1 MKVYWHICYE
11 LCLIHLQPY
20 RQLIAIEVK
29 AKSGTMMYVYQ
40 VPKSVLM
47 YVQGVLTI
55 PTEEAPS
62 MIEVSRQN
70 NSN

>member
-1 MKVYWHICYE
+1 MLNTYTT
-11 LCLIHLQPY
+11 Y
-20 RQLIAIEVK
+20 RQLIAVEVK
-29 AKSGTMMYVYQ
+29 AKSGIMMYVYQ

-55 PTEEAPS
+55 PTEVAS
-62 MIEVSRQN
+62 LMIEVSRQN